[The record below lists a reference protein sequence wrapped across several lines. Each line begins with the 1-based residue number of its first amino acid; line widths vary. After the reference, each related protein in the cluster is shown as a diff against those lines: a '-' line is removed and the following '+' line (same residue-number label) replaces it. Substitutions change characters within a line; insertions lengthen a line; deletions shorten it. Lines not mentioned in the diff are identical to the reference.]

1 MSKTIKVKMSNARDN
16 KEVRMVEF
24 RVFDS
29 HSAKVLV
36 EGKNCVVD
44 NHVESRESDT
54 VLISIGEDFYVG
66 GDFLMKK
73 KANVFHYEDGESFV
87 HYGNVNR
94 DVCFDIMKKNNIK
107 DAESHYVFFKDSDG
121 FLRVMRKIEGLSV
134 AGASLIVSRNEDVDS
149 TKKFTVFLCDMDYLS
164 TARYY
169 SHVFSREMKDCDLLE
184 VEGLTN
190 AGKELVTSSYSD
202 SVREIYALSQ
212 QKLNELV
219 EEKKKKLTALLD
231 VDNDEEKL
239 IYELEIEHEILS
251 DEITLSIENIFEQ
264 RAVARGWKDIVESL

>member
-16 KEVRMVEF
+16 KEVRMAEF
-24 RVFDS
+24 QVFDS

-107 DAESHYVFFKDSDG
+107 DAESRYVFFKDSTG
-121 FLRVMRKIEGLSV
+121 FLRVMRKIKDLNV
-134 AGASLIVSRNEDVDS
+134 TDASLIVSRSEDVDS
-149 TKKFTVFLCDMDYLS
+149 KEFVVFLCDMDYLS

-219 EEKKKKLTALLD
+219 EEKKKKLDDLLD

-239 IYELEIEHEILS
+239 IYEFEIEHNFLS
-251 DEITLSIENIFEQ
+251 DEMTLSVENIFEQ